1 MNEVGSQEIKTLF
14 NSNNKKIA
22 KDVIKNP
29 KSKDGDALVKS
40 IETTIS
46 GKNFNELEEIWNYI
60 KSFRRKLKLH
70 LNADEEAE
78 LVKSINEQKRIIIT
92 FLVRVISKIIFQMD
106 LRQKFSAIKLLQ
118 GQNYVDWKKRKN
130 IKNCIISSRNFD

>member
-1 MNEVGSQEIKTLF
+1 MEI
-14 NSNNKKIA
+14 
-22 KDVIKNP
+22 
-29 KSKDGDALVKS
+29 LVKS

-78 LVKSINEQKRIIIT
+78 LVKSINEQKKNNNYILSKGDIEDYFPNGFKT
-92 FLVRVISKIIFQMD
+92 KNLVQV
-106 LRQKFSAIKLLQ
+106 IKLLQ
-118 GQNYVDWKKRKN
+118 GQNYVDWKKTEEYKELYHIIEEIL
-130 IKNCIISSRNFD
+130 IKSKIKSA